1 MDEKILKSLYDIK
14 IAIGLRNQIIH
25 AYDSISDEN
34 IWSIVINHIP
44 NLKQEIELNIYNF
57 SH

>member
-14 IAIGLRNQIIH
+14 ITIGLRNQIIH

-34 IWSIVINHIP
+34 IWSTVINHIP
-44 NLKQEIELNIYNF
+44 KLKQEIELNIYNF